1 MITGVSAGLKN
12 TQSNKSDYVDG
23 RVDGLEGYL

>member
-23 RVDGLEGYL
+23 CVDGLEGYL